1 MLGSINFQ
9 LKIITRKNVN
19 FGCAEAI
26 IPFTKTKAPYKN
38 MIPNVQFVW
47 QLYDIVI

>member
-1 MLGSINFQ
+1 MKNKMIKNKQ
-9 LKIITRKNVN
+9 KTRKNVN

-26 IPFTKTKAPYKN
+26 IPFTKTKTPYKN
-38 MIPNVQFVW
+38 LIPNVQFVS